1 MQLTAMESR
10 KGFGKGRGYG
20 GFQVGR
26 GRKNA
31 KMCAYCGKIGHTIEI
46 CYKKHG
52 YQPNFGFE
60 RSNTLKDCPALK
72 AFKIINNI
80 KKTN

>member
-46 CYKKHG
+46 CY
-52 YQPNFGFE
+52 YRNMDINQTLVL
-60 RSNTLKDCPALK
+60 RSE
-72 AFKIINNI
+72 IH
-80 KKTN
+80 